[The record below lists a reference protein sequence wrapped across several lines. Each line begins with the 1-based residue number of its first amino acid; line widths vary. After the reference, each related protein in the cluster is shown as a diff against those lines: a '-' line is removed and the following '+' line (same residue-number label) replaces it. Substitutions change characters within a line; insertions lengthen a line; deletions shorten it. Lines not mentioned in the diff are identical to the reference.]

1 MHADQYHHLSSEVTR
16 TLCEIALTP
25 VIHPTQREMR
35 LVLAFALI
43 LYALQGISQDAK
55 EIVRRSE
62 DRLRGNTSVAEMS
75 ITTERPKWTRSMEI
89 KAWTKG
95 KDLAMILIQA
105 PARDQGVTYLK
116 RRKEVWNWIPS
127 LERKVK
133 LPPSMMNQSW
143 MGTDF
148 TNDDLVKES
157 SAADD
162 YTHKLLGQEDIG
174 TFHCYKIEM
183 IPMAG
188 AAVVWEKVIV
198 WIDRKDFI
206 QLKGEFY
213 GEDNQ
218 VENTMLSSDVR
229 MLGGRLL
236 PGRIEMIP
244 AGKPGQKTVIVY
256 KSLLFDKP
264 LEESFFSVEN
274 MTKIR

>member
-1 MHADQYHHLSSEVTR
+1 M
-16 TLCEIALTP
+16 INKP
-25 VIHPTQREMR
+25 R
-35 LVLAFALI
+35 LFCAFALI

-62 DRLRGNTSVAEMS
+62 DRLRGNTSVAEMT
-75 ITTERPKWTRSMEI
+75 ITTVRPKWTRSMEI
-89 KAWTKG
+89 KSWSKG

-105 PARDQGVTYLK
+105 PAKDQGITYLK
-116 RRKEVWNWIPS
+116 RKKEVWNWIPS

-162 YTHKLLGQEDIG
+162 YTHKLLGQEEVG
-174 TFHCYKIEM
+174 GFQCYKIEM
-183 IPMAG
+183 TPTAG
-188 AAVVWEKVIV
+188 AAVVWEKVVV
-198 WIDRKDFI
+198 WIDRKDYI

-213 GEDNQ
+213 GEGNQ
-218 VENTMLSSDVR
+218 VENTMVSSDIR
-229 MLGGRLL
+229 LLGGRML
-236 PGRIEMIP
+236 PTRIEMIP
-244 AGKPGQKTVIVY
+244 AGKPGQKTVIAY
-256 KSLLFDKP
+256 KSLIFDKP
-264 LEESFFSVEN
+264 MDESFFSVEN

>member
-1 MHADQYHHLSSEVTR
+1 M
-16 TLCEIALTP
+16 INKP
-25 VIHPTQREMR
+25 R
-35 LVLAFALI
+35 LFCAFALI

-62 DRLRGNTSVAEMS
+62 DRLRGNTSVAEMT
-75 ITTERPKWTRSMEI
+75 ITTVRPKWTRSMEI
-89 KAWTKG
+89 KSWSKG

-105 PARDQGVTYLK
+105 PAKDQGITYLK
-116 RRKEVWNWIPS
+116 RKKEVWNWIPS

-162 YTHKLLGQEDIG
+162 YTHKLLGQEEAG
-174 TFHCYKIEM
+174 GFQCYKIEM
-183 IPMAG
+183 TPNAG
-188 AAVVWEKVIV
+188 AAVVWEKVVV
-198 WIDRKDFI
+198 WIDRKDYI

-213 GEDNQ
+213 GEGNQ
-218 VENTMLSSDVR
+218 VENTMVSSDIR
-229 MLGGRLL
+229 LLGGRML
-236 PGRIEMIP
+236 PARIEMIP
-244 AGKPGQKTVIVY
+244 AGKPGQKTVIAY
-256 KSLLFDKP
+256 KSLIFDKP
-264 LEESFFSVEN
+264 VDESFFSVEN